1 MSDSSVAHREFERK
15 RLIAQD
21 NLAVEK
27 LRRKEEVEEK
37 RREEQ
42 KLVEIYPFVY
52 MYIYKTTFNTF
63 YLYLNCYRK
72 KEEADLV
79 AKTSRRQKREE
90 KRKRKA
96 LTIFRKQEE
105 DKVSMKI
112 AREEQ
117 KLIKAQRQLESIR
130 LLDELFDRIK
140 VKFYKYFYKQ

>member
-1 MSDSSVAHREFERK
+1 MFFFF
-15 RLIAQD
+15 LG
-21 NLAVEK
+21 
-27 LRRKEEVEEK
+27 
-37 RREEQ
+37 
-42 KLVEIYPFVY
+42 F
-52 MYIYKTTFNTF
+52 
-63 YLYLNCYRK
+63 RK
-72 KEEADLV
+72 KEAADKD
-79 AKTSRRQKREE
+79 AKYMRRKKREE

-140 VKFYKYFYKQ
+140 VSFIDNL

>member
-1 MSDSSVAHREFERK
+1 MMA
-15 RLIAQD
+15 
-21 NLAVEK
+21 
-27 LRRKEEVEEK
+27 KE
-37 RREEQ
+37 
-42 KLVEIYPFVY
+42 
-52 MYIYKTTFNTF
+52 N
-63 YLYLNCYRK
+63 
-72 KEEADLV
+72 
-79 AKTSRRQKREE
+79 RQRKREE

-140 VKFYKYFYKQ
+140 VSNKEYIIRIFYSFN